1 MQTADSKIHDYLG
14 APGILTLEGRA
25 SIGSHATA
33 KLTKHLL
40 QRIVHL
46 DEQARVEDR
55 ESLRQQANT
64 SVSEEAPEERPVR
77 QLTQEKF

>member
-1 MQTADSKIHDYLG
+1 MQTADSQIHDYLC
-14 APGILTLEGRA
+14 ALGILSLEGRS

-40 QRIVHL
+40 QRIVQL

-55 ESLRQQANT
+55 ESLRQFADA
-64 SVSEEAPEERPVR
+64 SMSEEAPDR
-77 QLTQEKF
+77 Q